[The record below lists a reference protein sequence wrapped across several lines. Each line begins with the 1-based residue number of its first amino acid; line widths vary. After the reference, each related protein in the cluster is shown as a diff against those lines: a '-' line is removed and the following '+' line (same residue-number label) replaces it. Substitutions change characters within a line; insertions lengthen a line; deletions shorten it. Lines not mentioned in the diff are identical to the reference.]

1 MKIPSILKPILFL
14 LLLLPAT
21 LGPVAVLASSPTDR
35 MAAFYAADLHHSYFL
50 PRVAALAGLGHLGA
64 AAADEV
70 PAIGATLD
78 QAPVFERLLGL
89 WALARIGTADALKEA
104 KAQAGMEKARLL
116 EGKLAVQAARVAF
129 LATLSRAEDRRTDL
143 DQALPALYTAARK
156 GSLEGR
162 LLAAWALYAIGAPVT
177 TEVADGAMRS
187 AAVLLDPSHGNYTRH
202 LALIRLVGPP
212 AAPFMIGPLE
222 RIARE
227 HDFGADLF
235 GRRARTLFTLAVL
248 TSPRHPLVR
257 DFRRELPARL
267 HSFLDRSQ
275 ALEETLILGPYACS
289 PPLVDALKVIAGRG
303 DENDRK
309 AAGRCLEICR

>member
-1 MKIPSILKPILFL
+1 MKISSILKPVLFL
-14 LLLLPAT
+14 LLLLPAI
-21 LGPVAVLASSPTDR
+21 LGPVAVSASSPTDR

-70 PAIGATLD
+70 PVIRATLD

-104 KAQAGMEKARLL
+104 KAQAGKEKARLL
-116 EGKLAVQAARVAF
+116 EGKLAARVAF
-129 LATLSRAEDRRTDL
+129 LATLSRAEDKRTDL

-156 GSLEGR
+156 GSLEDR
-162 LLAAWALYAIGAPVT
+162 LLAAWALYAIDTPVT
-177 TEVADGAMRS
+177 TDVADGAMRS
-187 AAVLLDPSHGNYTRH
+187 AAALLDPSHGNYTRH
-202 LALIRLVGPP
+202 LTLIRLVGPP
-212 AAPFMIGPLE
+212 AVTFVTGRLE

-227 HDFGADLF
+227 HDFGADIF
-235 GRRARTLFTLAVL
+235 GRRALTLFTLAVL
-248 TSPRHPLVR
+248 ASPRQPLVR
-257 DFRRELPARL
+257 EFRRSLPARL

-275 ALEETLILGPYACS
+275 ALRETLILGPYACS
-289 PPLVDALKVIAGRG
+289 PPLIDALKVIAGG
-303 DENDRK
+303 EDEDDGK